1 MPMRTRRLSGI
12 TGRCSAEL
20 GCAAIRRSGMEKKN
34 HLFDG
39 SIEEKIERQRGRQNE
54 EADTSSLNWKAIL
67 MGGITVLFAVSV
79 LLRIF
84 M

>member
-1 MPMRTRRLSGI
+1 
-12 TGRCSAEL
+12 
-20 GCAAIRRSGMEKKN
+20 MERKN
-34 HLFDG
+34 HLFDDR
-39 SIEEKIERQRGRQNE
+39 IEEKIERQRGKQKE
-54 EADTSSLNWKAIL
+54 EDDAPLSWKAIL